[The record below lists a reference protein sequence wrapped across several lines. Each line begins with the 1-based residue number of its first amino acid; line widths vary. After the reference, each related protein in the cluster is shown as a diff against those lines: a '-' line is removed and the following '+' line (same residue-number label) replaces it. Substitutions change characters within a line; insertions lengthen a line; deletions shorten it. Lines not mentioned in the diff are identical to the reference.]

1 MNGFALKVV
10 GLFSTNSVLSKSLKI
25 RGDLVTLIFDWT
37 NWGHSLEFSDL
48 NTGKRV
54 VAASNSLDLELNMRG
69 VELLLSLVSF
79 LTMDV

>member
-10 GLFSTNSVLSKSLKI
+10 GLFSTNSLLSKSLEVT
-25 RGDLVTLIFDWT
+25 RDLVTLIFDWT

-69 VELLLSLVSF
+69 IELLLNFVSF
-79 LTMDV
+79 LTIDV